1 MLRSET
7 MPSSSGMMGTSRP
20 AEDAGG
26 AVFDFEDMQ
35 ALREE
40 YEERLRR
47 LEREKDASL
56 DVVRRD
62 AGQRMAALRAEQE
75 ARLAAE
81 SEMRQ
86 QLIEELTIEL
96 ASAREE
102 GENVARAAERRRLA
116 SEDKLRFALGEI
128 DRMAAELS
136 SLREVLQA
144 HLAPPAPAAAAP
156 TAQLGD
162 TPLGVVPLGGGPP
175 ALPADALVTS
185 VTSVTAAAG
194 FASRKKKIRLR

>member
-136 SLREVLQA
+136 RLREVLQA
-144 HLAPPAPAAAAP
+144 HLAPPASAAAAP
-156 TAQLGD
+156 TAPLGG
-162 TPLGVVPLGGGPP
+162 TPLGVVPLGGEPP
-175 ALPADALVTS
+175 ALPADSLVTS

>member
-1 MLRSET
+1 MLRSEPGLVST
-7 MPSSSGMMGTSRP
+7 EPAAAGPAMTGVVQADASGG
-20 AEDAGG
+20 
-26 AVFDFEDMQ
+26 VFDFDDLQ

-47 LEREKDASL
+47 LGREKDAAL

-102 GENVARAAERRRLA
+102 GETTARNAERRRRA
-116 SEDKLRFALGEI
+116 TEEKLRWALGEV
-128 DRMAAELS
+128 DRIGTELARI
-136 SLREVLQA
+136 REVLVA
-144 HLAPPAPAAAAP
+144 FLAPPDAPAAAAEPP
-156 TAQLGD
+156 TI
-162 TPLGVVPLGGGPP
+162 
-175 ALPADALVTS
+175 PADALVTS
-185 VTSVTAAAG
+185 VAWAGTSSASASAFAAR
-194 FASRKKKIRLR
+194 RKRIRLR

>member
-1 MLRSET
+1 MLRSE
-7 MPSSSGMMGTSRP
+7 SGLVSTEPTAAGPAMTSVVQ
-20 AEDAGG
+20 ADAGG
-26 AVFDFEDMQ
+26 GVFDFDDLQ

-47 LEREKDASL
+47 LEREKDAAL

-102 GENVARAAERRRLA
+102 GETTARNAERRRRA
-116 SEDKLRFALGEI
+116 SEEKLRWALGEI
-128 DRMAAELS
+128 DRLGSEVARI
-136 SLREVLQA
+136 REVLLQ
-144 HLAPPAPAAAAP
+144 HLSLP
-156 TAQLGD
+156 TPVAD
-162 TPLGVVPLGGGPP
+162 AGPP
-175 ALPADALVTS
+175 AIPADALVTS
-185 VTSVTAAAG
+185 VASAASSS
-194 FASRKKKIRLR
+194 ASALAARRKRIRLR

>member
-1 MLRSET
+1 MLRSEP
-7 MPSSSGMMGTSRP
+7 MPTSTELVGHRAAP
-20 AEDAGG
+20 EDAGG

-47 LEREKDASL
+47 LEREKDAAL
-56 DVVRRD
+56 DVVRKD

-102 GENVARAAERRRLA
+102 GENVARGAERRRVA
-116 SEDKLRFALGEI
+116 SEEKLRWALGEI
-128 DRMAAELS
+128 DRMGVELMRV
-136 SLREVLQA
+136 REVLVE
-144 HLAPPAPAAAAP
+144 HLRLGQPPPATSAASSAP
-156 TAQLGD
+156 RA
-162 TPLGVVPLGGGPP
+162 VAEPP
-175 ALPADALVTS
+175 ALPADALLTS
-185 VTSVTAAAG
+185 EPVAAAR
-194 FASRKKKIRLR
+194 FASRRKKIRLR